1 MSTHEPFDTP
11 FAPSRID
18 ANRPM
23 DAAAD
28 ARRNLVANF
37 RSVNVQGAAD
47 PGPDRLGPPAR
58 VLTRWLDEYHA
69 AYVDANLCES
79 GGSLHVMQGRTLT
92 LAGDH
97 LLGAT
102 EDVAAMVRAALR
114 GGMSTT
120 LAVTVTAMAAQAHAV
135 AALRGAVPLQ
145 YRIDCT
151 ELGPQSSPQA
161 LAACRATLTAHVEAG
176 GNVSLV
182 GDVATLRAAGLLAD
196 ELFNR
201 NFLTIT
207 PHPHP
212 ETRRMNRPHALAPCR
227 DYIAWYIDEAG
238 DIYPCAGMLGHAPA
252 RFGSLHEPFSR
263 LIDALAYSA
272 VSIDSLSRRG
282 PRIADDQARFPADL
296 CALHRLSVHGIAT
309 L

>member
-1 MSTHEPFDTP
+1 MTHSDTCE
-11 FAPSRID
+11 ASSHGEESR
-18 ANRPM
+18 RM
-23 DAAAD
+23 DAPTD

-37 RSVNVQGAAD
+37 RSVSVQGAPD
-47 PGPDRLGPPAR
+47 PGQDRLGPPAKA
-58 VLTRWLDEYHA
+58 LARWLDEYHA
-69 AYVDANLCES
+69 AYVEANEEEN
-79 GGSLHVMQGRTLT
+79 GGSLHLLHARTLT

-102 EDVAAMVRAALR
+102 EDVVTMVRAAMR

-120 LAVTVTAMAAQAHAV
+120 LAVSVSAMAAHPHAL
-135 AALRGAVPLQ
+135 AALRDAVPLQ

-151 ELGPQSSPQA
+151 SLGPQSSPQA
-161 LAACRATLTAHVEAG
+161 LAACRATLSAHVEAG
-176 GNVSLV
+176 GNVSLI
-182 GDVATLRAAGLLAD
+182 GEVATIRATGLLAD

-207 PHPHP
+207 PRPHP
-212 ETRRMNRPHALAPCR
+212 GTRHMNRPHALAPCR
-227 DYIAWYIDEAG
+227 DYIAWFIDAAG
-238 DIYPCAGMLGHAPA
+238 DVYPCAGMLGHAPA
-252 RFGSLHEPFSR
+252 RFGSIHEPFSR

-272 VSIDSLSRRG
+272 VTIDSLSRRG
-282 PRIADDQARFPADL
+282 PRIADDHARFPADL

>member
-1 MSTHEPFDTP
+1 MTP
-11 FAPSRID
+11 LDARLPPSHG
-18 ANRPM
+18 AETRPM
-23 DAAAD
+23 DASTD

-37 RSVNVQGAAD
+37 RSVSVQVAAD

-58 VLTRWLDEYHA
+58 VLARWLDEYHA
-69 AYVDANLCES
+69 AYVMANEAEN
-79 GGSLHVMQGRTLT
+79 GGSLHVLQARTLT
-92 LAGDH
+92 LAGDP
-97 LLGAT
+97 LLACT
-102 EDVAAMVRAALR
+102 EDVVTMARAALR

-120 LAVTVTAMAAQAHAV
+120 LAVSVAAMAAQPHAV
-135 AALRGAVPLQ
+135 AALRDAVSLQ

-151 ELGPQSSPQA
+151 GLGAHSSPQA
-161 LAACRATLTAHVEAG
+161 LAACRATLSAHVEAG
-176 GNVSLV
+176 GNVSLI
-182 GDVATLRAAGLLAD
+182 GDVAAIRATGLLAD

-207 PHPHP
+207 PRPHP
-212 ETRRMNRPHALAPCR
+212 ETRHMNRPHALAPCR
-227 DYIAWYIDEAG
+227 DYIAWFVDSAG
-238 DIYPCAGMLGHAPA
+238 DVYPCAGMVGHAPA
-252 RFGSLHEPFSR
+252 RFGSIHEPFSR
-263 LIDALAYSA
+263 LTDALAYSA